1 MRRCLSKWK
10 TISVLNNSLEI
21 MNSILLWATVLSP
34 IVGVIAIIVALIIA
48 HRSSKETKQQINAV
62 YKLLDVFVAA
72 QNPTMM
78 EAKKKYEL
86 QLAELDKQIHDL
98 KEDIQFLSPFF
109 GRGPLVED
117 MDELFK
123 KDEQCKQLE
132 VLESKRA
139 EMQEY
144 LDLIQSYLSKT
155 KH

>member
-1 MRRCLSKWK
+1 
-10 TISVLNNSLEI
+10 
-21 MNSILLWATVLSP
+21 MNSILSWATVLSP

-48 HRSSKETKQQINAV
+48 HRSSKETKKQIDAV
-62 YKLLDVFVAA
+62 YNLLDVFVAA

-78 EAKKKYEL
+78 EAKRKYEL
-86 QLAELDKQIHDL
+86 QLAELDKQIQCL
-98 KEDIQFLSPFF
+98 NEDIQTFSPFF

-123 KDEQCKQLE
+123 INEQCKQIEELE
-132 VLESKRA
+132 NKRKEA
-139 EMQEY
+139 QEY